1 MQSRTGNEIRLVN
14 HNSRWKPLSFTI
26 KSIDDYFILY
36 NTNILSLYPCLYI
49 FLSFLTNLNMPV
61 WDYVITTIP
70 LYLFLRLL
78 FGNSLS
84 SPPSIQF
91 LLFPDS
97 VPNIAQAL
105 HSSSN
110 TAGINAVYLKN
121 VMLEQWT
128 RPWLMIGA
136 RECEQSEQIYFGTLV
151 CTGSGG
157 RINITQPLFRG
168 WWRLRHFTFLKY
180 QILKLRADSIL
191 SKKWLTAI
199 VYWLNAK
206 NKSNTVREHLLPATW
221 IFRSQQQLRYSVY
234 NSRTFVSRMP
244 SKEIIYSLY
253 HGWRDISN
261 AVHPGTHDCITMEG
275 ETHTR

>member
-1 MQSRTGNEIRLVN
+1 M
-14 HNSRWKPLSFTI
+14 
-26 KSIDDYFILY
+26 
-36 NTNILSLYPCLYI
+36 
-49 FLSFLTNLNMPV
+49 
-61 WDYVITTIP
+61 
-70 LYLFLRLL
+70 
-78 FGNSLS
+78 
-84 SPPSIQF
+84 
-91 LLFPDS
+91 
-97 VPNIAQAL
+97 PNIAQVL

-191 SKKWLTAI
+191 SKKMANCYCLLAQCEEQKQYCKRAPPSSHVNIQESAATAI
-199 VYWLNAK
+199 LSIQFSHICLQNAK
-206 NKSNTVREHLLPATW
+206 QGDN
-221 IFRSQQQLRYSVY
+221 IFTLSWMTRY
-234 NSRTFVSRMP
+234 F
-244 SKEIIYSLY
+244 
-253 HGWRDISN
+253 
-261 AVHPGTHDCITMEG
+261 
-275 ETHTR
+275 